1 MDNVTSVHVEV
12 SYWIQKKNKEK
23 CSICTCGNFLLDTK
37 EKQIKVLKHTP
48 KINADI
54 VKDINTAVVQVL
66 SENKLPYPVENMI
79 PPSKYLDNVIM
90 TSLFHNFENS

>member
-1 MDNVTSVHVEV
+1 ML
-12 SYWIQKKNKEK
+12 K
-23 CSICTCGNFLLDTK
+23 FLIGYKRKIGKSAKT
-37 EKQIKVLKHTP
+37 IP

-54 VKDINTAVVQVL
+54 LKDINTTVVQVL

-79 PPSKYLDNVIM
+79 LPSKCCDDVIM